1 MADSWDGCFC
11 FRVFFIGNALFIE
24 ALLSVSLMELELL
37 WLTFFLLNS
46 QFASYFLTWTY
57 FLVQYPL
64 KHVLIMQELVDF
76 ACLMIRVAVLS
87 LFSINLVFSP
97 KCLRVSFLLAS
108 SGTIACFILFR
119 SLLVPFVIIFW
130 DNCLLHSP
138 SG

>member
-24 ALLSVSLMELELL
+24 ALLSVSLELELS

-46 QFASYFLTWTY
+46 RFASYFLTWTY

-87 LFSINLVFSP
+87 LFSINLVFSS
-97 KCLRVSFLLAS
+97 KCLRVSFLLSS
-108 SGTIACFILFR
+108 SGTIACFILFSVIVSTFR
-119 SLLVPFVIIFW
+119 YHLLRQ
-130 DNCLLHSP
+130 LLAS
-138 SG
+138 